1 MNAAH
6 TSMKI
11 LPYVELSL
19 EKHQRLSAQQ
29 VSFQVSDILRAN
41 LFFDTI
47 IIHT

>member
-1 MNAAH
+1 MQH
-6 TSMKI
+6 TP
-11 LPYVELSL
+11 LPYVEPSL

-41 LFFDTI
+41 LFVDTI